1 MMFLVIVNDDYQY
14 IFSRYFRLGFLER
27 DFRKFSMLTYGI
39 TPPPGSLHLKPIRT
53 VPEALEAALKLI
65 AKIEEKYRDRYVS
78 LVKGRYWYEVYKSN
92 GTWHSRYLGQ
102 QLPAA
107 YRDYVKHTVLQD
119 TKQKLIK
126 IISEIRD
133 HTARKLAST

>member
-1 MMFLVIVNDDYQY
+1 MMFIVIVSDDYQY
-14 IFSRYFRLGFLER
+14 IFHRFAATGNLAASFIR
-27 DFRKFSMLTYGI
+27 FSMLTYGI
-39 TPPPGSLHLKPIRT
+39 VPPREAIYLKPIRT
-53 VPEALEAALKLI
+53 VPEALEVALKLI

-78 LVKGRYWYEVYKSN
+78 LVRGRYWYEVYKSN

-119 TKQKLIK
+119 IKQKLIK
-126 IISEIRD
+126 IISEIED
-133 HTARKLAST
+133 HSK